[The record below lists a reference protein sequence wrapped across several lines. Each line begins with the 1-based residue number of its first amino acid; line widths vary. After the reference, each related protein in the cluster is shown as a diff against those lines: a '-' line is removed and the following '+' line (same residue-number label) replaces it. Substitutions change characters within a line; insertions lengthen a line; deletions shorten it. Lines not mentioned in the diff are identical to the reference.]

1 MNKVLPTE
9 YNFLIPNSQQTLSRM
24 GINKDGGYIVDEKL
38 VNYSNILV
46 SFGMGDEFSFED
58 DFLKKNEIN
67 KVFIFDYTINHKIYA
82 KNIFKIIRRILKF
95 KRKYSDLVKLI
106 KTFRDFRTFIN
117 KERVNFFSK
126 KITNEIKNVE
136 DTNLKKII
144 EELKIKKEQEIIL
157 KIDIEGDE
165 YKIINDIIIHHEKI
179 NQLVMEF
186 HDLHIK
192 KDEFFTSIKKLQKFF
207 TIVHLHANNYNKCN
221 DDGFPINIEITLC
234 KKKYIT
240 ENQNKTYNFPIK
252 NLDYPNNSELPDLE
266 INFKKDLETI

>member
-1 MNKVLPTE
+1 
-9 YNFLIPNSQQTLSRM
+9 
-24 GINKDGGYIVDEKL
+24 
-38 VNYSNILV
+38 
-46 SFGMGDEFSFED
+46 
-58 DFLKKNEIN
+58 
-67 KVFIFDYTINHKIYA
+67 
-82 KNIFKIIRRILKF
+82 
-95 KRKYSDLVKLI
+95 
-106 KTFRDFRTFIN
+106 
-117 KERVNFFSK
+117 
-126 KITNEIKNVE
+126 
-136 DTNLKKII
+136 
-144 EELKIKKEQEIIL
+144 
-157 KIDIEGDE
+157 
-165 YKIINDIIIHHEKI
+165 
-179 NQLVMEF
+179 MEF